1 MSLAGP
7 AASFKPPQGQKPLH
21 LEKLLAVPGLAL
33 VQGPLQGTLHPTGS
47 SCRVGRRADV
57 VPPGMQS
64 LLNPEN
70 PLQRLRL
77 LPLQPPSHPSAQCMC
92 LGETQGLQSWC
103 FGKSMGNSGGAGG
116 SAGAPACPCEHA
128 WRVPTQQ
135 HRHFGSGQ
143 ALSRSMVFDV
153 VILWFVTH

>member
-77 LPLQPPSHPSAQCMC
+77 LPLQPPSHPSAQCTC

-103 FGKSMGNSGGAGG
+103 FGKSMGNSGGGWWLCRCSCLSLRARV
-116 SAGAPACPCEHA
+116 ACAHAAAPALRLWPSP
-128 WRVPTQQ
+128 VPQYG
-135 HRHFGSGQ
+135 F
-143 ALSRSMVFDV
+143 
-153 VILWFVTH
+153 